1 MRFYFLFFF
10 ITLLALVI
18 STSRSTS
25 IVNSQESKQR
35 TFFIELQPDSP
46 LLIRDFSAKILSKD
60 KYSSSP
66 KMEVIYFVEN
76 RSKKHIKRYSYQN
89 PAEDDVNYQ
98 DYEERGDGGD
108 LLPGESHRRKSTM
121 TVEGESLVYRIKEVE
136 FEDGTKWKA
145 KPFNARKAKKSARII
160 ASTQKMR
167 DRKSEELTT
176 KRTVAR
182 EGWTS
187 PIFADRVTKV
197 LRGAPRIIE
206 GITVQTKLHE
216 LKLERL
222 DMVESCEIQNDSSEI
237 AFIEFDY
244 EVEKFTSYEV
254 KGRVFAYEVDY
265 ALINAEDGYD
275 IGARIGGFY
284 VDEEGDGYFKLLC
297 EDNSE
302 LRSLPEWVKNLAA
315 K

>member
-1 MRFYFLFFF
+1 MRFYFLFF
-10 ITLLALVI
+10 ITILALGI
-18 STSRSTS
+18 GTSRSSS

-46 LLIRDFSAKILSKD
+46 LLIRDFSAKILPKD

-66 KMEVIYFVEN
+66 TMEVIYFVEN
-76 RSKKHIKRYSYQN
+76 RSKKHVKRYSYQN
-89 PAEDDVNYQ
+89 PVEDDVNYE
-98 DYEERGDGGD
+98 DYNEGGGGGN
-108 LLPGESHRRKSTM
+108 LLPGESERRKFTT
-121 TVEGESLVYRIKEVE
+121 TVEGESVVYRIKEVE

-145 KPFNARKAKKSARII
+145 KPFNARKAKKSAPII
-160 ASTQKMR
+160 ASSQKTG
-167 DRKSEELTT
+167 DGQSEERTI

-197 LRGAPRIIE
+197 LKGKPRIIE

-222 DMVESCEIQNDSSEI
+222 DLVESCEIDQDSLELAFNSE
-237 AFIEFDY
+237 DY
-244 EVEKFTSYEV
+244 DVEKFTSLEV
-254 KGRVFAYEVDY
+254 KGKVFAYEVDY
-265 ALINAEDGYD
+265 ALIEAEDGYD
-275 IGARIGGFY
+275 IGAGIGRVY
-284 VDEEGDGYFKLLC
+284 VDEQRNGYFKLSC
-297 EDNSE
+297 EYNTE
-302 LRSLPEWVKNLAA
+302 LKTLPEWVKKLAA